1 MASDNSTSS
10 FPIIV
15 FINDSSPAATTTFNN
30 EQLKSTFKFAILD
43 DIDRKKGSEVKESVD
58 KIKMLLSKRID
69 LYTVAAH
76 GVTKTHSA
84 AWWLKFSFAKEVVS
98 GESYSISNFVSCQN
112 CFSTYRYG
120 ISSTESITR
129 HQCDTATSSSAST
142 SNNNQSTLDV
152 HFNKN
157 KKQFRVSEQKKSY

>member
-98 GESYSISNFVSCQN
+98 DDPALREIC
-112 CFSTYRYG
+112 T
-120 ISSTESITR
+120 
-129 HQCDTATSSSAST
+129 
-142 SNNNQSTLDV
+142 
-152 HFNKN
+152 
-157 KKQFRVSEQKKSY
+157 